1 MTPVLKACLS
11 PHDLALRI
19 KPGASLL
26 VGGFMGVGTP
36 SRLVAAIA
44 ELGIGDLTIYCNDA
58 GKPGGFGIA
67 PLVHAG
73 LVRHLV
79 TSHIG
84 LNPQAQQQMIDG
96 RLKVELVPQGSLVE
110 RIRAGGSGLG
120 GVLTQTG
127 LGTLVQEGKQVVNIE
142 GKDWLLETPIRA
154 DYALL
159 GCHRADYCGNLEYSL
174 TATNFNPVM
183 ALAGNEVFA
192 EPDSIVPIG
201 VIPPDSVRTP
211 GVLVD
216 FLVAH
221 HKQLNTRVNA

>member
-73 LVRHLV
+73 LVRH
-79 TSHIG
+79 
-84 LNPQAQQQMIDG
+84 
-96 RLKVELVPQGSLVE
+96 LVE